1 MRIIRRGEGRS
12 EPRVLVGRVVG
23 NEVDKDLQP
32 SFVGALDELVEVL
45 ERPVLGV
52 DVVVVGHVVAVV
64 LLRRGIERSDP
75 YRVDSQTLEVIETR
89 GDSRQVANAVV
100 VRIGEASDVDL
111 VEDRAA
117 PPRGR
122 PTLTAPQ
129 RRNLSRRCAST
140 SHSVARHRSRP

>member
-75 YRVDSQTLEVIETR
+75 YR
-89 GDSRQVANAVV
+89 
-100 VRIGEASDVDL
+100 
-111 VEDRAA
+111 
-117 PPRGR
+117 
-122 PTLTAPQ
+122 
-129 RRNLSRRCAST
+129 SRR
-140 SHSVARHRSRP
+140 RHRRSPYRSSSAPANPSASWVP